1 MSGPVRLGVV
11 RDFRAEGWPSMD
23 LCADQLLA
31 HLPVVFA
38 AGPPTAGAFPPG
50 DTAAPP
56 APPPPRPTL
65 AAADLAPPF
74 RRRFQKLPAL
84 GARRAAFN
92 ADRLLNRHV
101 YLPRFLRRAA
111 AGFDL
116 FHVVDHTYA
125 HAVTALPPGRAGVY
139 CHDLDAFRSVLD
151 PDREP
156 RPWWFRRLAR
166 RTLEGLKRAAVVFH
180 NSREVGRQLADAGL
194 VPRERLV
201 HAPLGVSAEF
211 TPRAAGPVEFPTP
224 GLAAGRFLL
233 HVGSN
238 IPRKRLDVLLDVV
251 AAVRERVPGVR
262 LVQVGGPWP
271 PHLAGQIGRLN
282 LGPAV
287 TQVRDLGRGQL
298 AELYRRAAAV
308 LVTSEAEGFG
318 LPVIEALACGAAVVA
333 SDLPVL
339 REVGGVAVVYRP
351 VGNVPA
357 WAEAVTRVLTEP
369 RYAPPRDTR
378 LSQAARYSWH
388 QHARVIGAAYLRL
401 AERCGLVPP
410 PG

>member
-1 MSGPVRLGVV
+1 V
-11 RDFRAEGWPSMD
+11 
-23 LCADQLLA
+23 
-31 HLPVVFA
+31 
-38 AGPPTAGAFPPG
+38 
-50 DTAAPP
+50 DTFSD
-56 APPPPRPTL
+56 APPPPARPTL
-65 AAADLAPPF
+65 AATDLDPPF
-74 RRRFQKLPAL
+74 RRRFQRLPVL
-84 GARRAAFN
+84 GSRRVAFN
-92 ADRLLNRHV
+92 ADRVLNRHV
-101 YLPRFLRRAA
+101 DLPRFLRRVAA
-111 AGFDL
+111 DFDL
-116 FHVVDHTYA
+116 FHVADHTYA
-125 HAVTALPPGRAGVY
+125 HAVAALPASRAGVY
-139 CHDLDAFRSVLD
+139 CHDLDAFRCLLE

-166 RTLEGLKRAAVVFH
+166 RTLDGLKRAAVVFH

-201 HAPLGVSAEF
+201 HAPLGVAAEF
-211 TPRAAGPVEFPTP
+211 TPRAAGPVELPGP
-224 GLAAGRFLL
+224 GLAEGRFLL
-233 HVGSN
+233 NVGSN

-251 AAVRERVPGVR
+251 AAVRGRVPGVR

-271 PHLAGQIGRLN
+271 PHLADQIDRLG

-287 TQVRDLGRGQL
+287 TQVRDLTRTQL

-318 LPVIEALACGAAVVA
+318 LPVVEALACGAVVVA

-351 VGNVPA
+351 VGSAPA

-401 AERCGLVPP
+401 AEGCGLVPP